1 MKTEGGQNIRLLDPL
16 PVPHFLANILL
27 VPGFKGPESEESEN
41 KARGED
47 EKEKEPTRD
56 ASLFGE
62 KPGPICNDKRKNWDL
77 NMSFLITEPSVLRK
91 LLFAIFL

>member
-16 PVPHFLANILL
+16 PVPHFFANILL

-47 EKEKEPTRD
+47 GKEKKEETRD
-56 ASLFGE
+56 DSLLERNLDRFVMTRGLT
-62 KPGPICNDKRKNWDL
+62 G
-77 NMSFLITEPSVLRK
+77 T
-91 LLFAIFL
+91 

>member
-16 PVPHFLANILL
+16 PVPHFFANILL

-47 EKEKEPTRD
+47 GKEKKEETRD
-56 ASLFGE
+56 DSLLERNLDRFVMTRGLT
-62 KPGPICNDKRKNWDL
+62 R
-77 NMSFLITEPSVLRK
+77 T
-91 LLFAIFL
+91 

>member
-16 PVPHFLANILL
+16 PVPHFFANILL

-47 EKEKEPTRD
+47 GKEK
-56 ASLFGE
+56 
-62 KPGPICNDKRKNWDL
+62 KRKQGTIRFWRETWTDL
-77 NMSFLITEPSVLRK
+77 
-91 LLFAIFL
+91 